1 MIRFMLF
8 ATALAALA
16 APAAAQSRWYAGVS
30 AGASKTNSELVFNR
44 ESTITESISRST
56 DFDDRDRAWKA
67 YAGFRLNSVIALE
80 ASYADLGEHRML
92 TTTIGGDPVGVATI
106 DIRRKVKGY
115 GVDIVATAPLGLER
129 FRLFGRAGAFRT
141 TLDASAQLEG
151 NIIFTNNPDARHL
164 SVRQHETVFR
174 TGLGME
180 WQLARN
186 LALRAEYE
194 RFAHIGVAFAIGRSG
209 TTGEADT
216 DMASIGVVATF

>member
-1 MIRFMLF
+1 MIRFVLM
-8 ATALAALA
+8 AAALA
-16 APAAAQSRWYAGVS
+16 AFSAPVLAQSRWYAGAS
-30 AGASKTNSELVFNR
+30 AGASKTHSELVFNR

-56 DFDDRDRAWKA
+56 EFDDRDRAWKA
-67 YAGFRLNSVIALE
+67 FAGFRVNTVIALE
-80 ASYADLGEHRML
+80 ASYVDLGEHRML

-106 DIRRKVKGY
+106 DIRRKVRGY
-115 GVDIVATAPLGLER
+115 GVDIVATAPLGFER

-141 TLDASAQLEG
+141 TLDASAELEG
-151 NIIFTNNPDARHL
+151 NIIFTNNPGERRLTAK
-164 SVRQHETVFR
+164 QHETVFR